1 MKNLNKN
8 SVANVAKVGVASA
21 LIGAGLFLS
30 ACGSGDARSKAESLV
45 KQKYSD
51 VKILS
56 YDESKKELGITTEF
70 KKCFSKIPSSFG
82 FLTYVFARTNNEI
95 QVYEVFFP
103 KESDTPTMVNS
114 YGSLDF
120 FKNSVAFKE
129 CRD

>member
-1 MKNLNKN
+1 M
-8 SVANVAKVGVASA
+8 
-21 LIGAGLFLS
+21 LIKL
-30 ACGSGDARSKAESLV
+30 
-45 KQKYSD
+45 
-51 VKILS
+51 
-56 YDESKKELGITTEF
+56 
-70 KKCFSKIPSSFG
+70 SSFG

-129 CRD
+129 CRY